1 MQRLRI
7 SATAILLVVFFVG
20 TCSSDTVCPGVWDFC
35 HGPRC
40 SPHFLV
46 KTSDG
51 SPSIASAGV
60 LAGDC
65 LVDETGFID
74 GGAYA
79 TAAVLLYAPPP
90 PYICSA
96 NPSPCTVQITFTSGR
111 TTTVTAE
118 RLQGASMTVG
128 QCEGNTNCCERSRYT
143 ERKIYEC
150 GFVQSELTLDVPPA
164 SDGSV
169 ID

>member
-1 MQRLRI
+1 MQRLRT
-7 SATAILLVVFFVG
+7 SAAAILLVVFFVG
-20 TCSSDTVCPGVWDFC
+20 TCSSDTVCPGLWDFC
-35 HGPRC
+35 YVPRC

-74 GGAYA
+74 GGVHTA
-79 TAAVLLYAPPP
+79 AAVLVYAPP
-90 PYICSA
+90 YVCSA
-96 NPSPCTVQITFTSGR
+96 NPSPCTVQVTFTNGG
-111 TTTVTAE
+111 TTTVTDE

-128 QCEGNTNCCERSRYT
+128 QCEDNTNCCERSRYT
-143 ERKIYEC
+143 ERSIYEC
-150 GFVQSELTLDVPPA
+150 GFVQSELTLDVSTA